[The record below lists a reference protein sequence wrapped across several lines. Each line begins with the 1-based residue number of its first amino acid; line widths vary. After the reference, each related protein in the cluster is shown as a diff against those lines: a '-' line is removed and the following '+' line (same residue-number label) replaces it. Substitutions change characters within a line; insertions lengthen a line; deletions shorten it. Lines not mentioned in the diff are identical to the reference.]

1 MKNTKHHL
9 ILLGLITLS
18 SSNAIAEIKP
28 KQLGSGWMS
37 LTEQSDPFNS
47 SIVKIIQIS
56 KGGFT
61 FRCGELNMKVAS
73 YGYESLSFSA
83 ELKYLI
89 DSNAVV
95 TKTGKY
101 STYLGGS
108 DLVTDSR
115 YYSFKMSAEDVSAIK
130 NGSSMKIAAKY
141 GGGGWE
147 NKNINL
153 VGFTSA
159 YSMMCDQ

>member
-1 MKNTKHHL
+1 MKNTTRHL
-9 ILLGLITLS
+9 IFLGFITL
-18 SSNAIAEIKP
+18 NCADAIAEIKP
-28 KQLGSGWMS
+28 KQLSNGWMS

-56 KGGFT
+56 KDGFT
-61 FRCGELNMKVAS
+61 FRCGELNMSAPS
-73 YGYESLSFSA
+73 YGYEGLSFFA

-89 DSNAVV
+89 DGSAVV
-95 TKTGKY
+95 TKSGNY

-108 DLVTDSR
+108 DMVTDSR
-115 YYSFKMSAEDVSAIK
+115 YYSFKMSTEDVTAMK
-130 NGSSMKIAAKY
+130 NASSMKVAAKY

-153 VGFTSA
+153 MGFASA
-159 YSMMCDQ
+159 YSMMCNQ